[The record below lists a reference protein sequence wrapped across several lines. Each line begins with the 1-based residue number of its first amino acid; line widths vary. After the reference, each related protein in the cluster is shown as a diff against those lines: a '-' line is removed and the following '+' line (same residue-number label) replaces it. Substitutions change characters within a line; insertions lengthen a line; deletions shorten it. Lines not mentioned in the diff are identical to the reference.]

1 MIEAILLDCGGVVV
15 YPESGEWLV
24 PANLDEILN
33 GRKLSFDREEV
44 RRAFA
49 RHAHF
54 MDEGQ
59 LITGLGHERA
69 LRVEFNR
76 RMNEDLHAGL
86 SPAQIDAVVDYL
98 TYADSKY
105 ALYPDAREGV
115 NALCDKYRVGFLSNA
130 LPSMVRA
137 LDTSGITARLDCF
150 TVSCLC
156 GCQKPGEEIYLRAL
170 KELDLP
176 ADKCVFVE
184 DLKDNLFTA
193 RRLGLHTIRMRRE
206 KYLSTPMPD
215 FAWPGR
221 EAHTL
226 RDVLRLV
233 DAHNAGEAPLA

>member
-15 YPESGEWLV
+15 YPESGEWLA
-24 PANLDEILN
+24 PANLDAILK
-33 GRKLSFDREEV
+33 GRKLSFSMEDAK
-44 RRAFA
+44 RAFA

-69 LRVEFNR
+69 LRVQFNT
-76 RMNEDLHAGL
+76 RMNEELKTGL
-86 SPAQIDAVVDYL
+86 TPSQIDAVVDYL

-105 ALYPDAREGV
+105 ALYPDAHEGV
-115 NALCDKYRVGFLSNA
+115 DALCAKYRVGFLSNA
-130 LPSMVRA
+130 LPSMIRA
-137 LDTSGITARLDCF
+137 LDTSGITAGLSCF

-176 ADKCVFVE
+176 AEKCVFVE

-193 RRLGLHTIRMRRE
+193 RRLGIHTIRMRRE
-206 KYLSTPMPD
+206 KYLNVPMPD
-215 FAWPGR
+215 FDWPGR
-221 EAHTL
+221 EAHDL
-226 RDVLRLV
+226 GDVLRLV
-233 DAHNAGEAPLA
+233 DAHNAGTALLT